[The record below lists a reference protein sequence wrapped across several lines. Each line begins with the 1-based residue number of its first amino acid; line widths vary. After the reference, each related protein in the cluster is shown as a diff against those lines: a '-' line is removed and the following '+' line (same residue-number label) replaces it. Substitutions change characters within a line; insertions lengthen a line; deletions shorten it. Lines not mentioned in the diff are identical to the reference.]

1 MPNREEWGVVNY
13 GQRGR
18 RGYPGVS
25 VKHMDMDSEG
35 RIYSHYSDGKT
46 ELVGQAMQG
55 IQGEPGKD
63 GINGRITDVVINGQS
78 MVDSEGVAR

>member
-35 RIYSHYSDGKT
+35 RI
-46 ELVGQAMQG
+46 
-55 IQGEPGKD
+55 
-63 GINGRITDVVINGQS
+63 
-78 MVDSEGVAR
+78 